1 MTDWKKIVGR
11 YGHIV
16 WTRAYRLLGNQQDA
30 ADCFQETF
38 LSALEVSQ
46 RGRIR
51 NWPSL
56 LNMLATRRSLDLL
69 RKRIRQ
75 NTRSEDLA
83 NWSMVPA
90 TNPDPSSQAETM
102 ELQASLRKAM
112 TELPP
117 RQAEVLCLR
126 YLDQLSDRQIARQL
140 GIEQNAVR
148 VILHRARSRLR
159 ELLSSSARGRLKF

>member
-1 MTDWKKIVGR
+1 MTDWKKIVNR

-30 ADCFQETF
+30 ADSFQETF
-38 LSALEVSQ
+38 ISALEVSR

-75 NTRSEDLA
+75 NSRAEDTTD
-83 NWSMVPA
+83 WSIVPA
-90 TNPDPSSQAETM
+90 KNPNPSSQAETV

-117 RQAEVLCLR
+117 RQAEILCLR
-126 YLDQLSDRQIARQL
+126 YLDQLSDRQIAHQL

-148 VILHRARSRLR
+148 VILHRARLRLR
-159 ELLSSSARGRLKF
+159 DLLSSSARGD